1 MHYVKLQ
8 DVCATLRID
17 NDLLNSLVAEG
28 LIEVKHTLDDDVVIS
43 FEDAE
48 RLRVGAMLLREM
60 EVNLAGVEVILHMR
74 EELVAMQQQFRQ
86 ILETL
91 AEELRRRQA

>member
-1 MHYVKLQ
+1 MRYVKLQ

-17 NDLLNSLVAEG
+17 SDLLNSLVAEG
-28 LIEVKHTLDDDVVIS
+28 LIEVKHTLEDDVVIS

-60 EVNLAGVEVILHMR
+60 EVNLAGVEIILHMR
-74 EELVAMQQQFRQ
+74 EELVAMQQQFHQ

>member
-1 MHYVKLQ
+1 MRYVKLQ
-8 DVCATLRID
+8 EVCTTLQVD
-17 NDLLNSLVAEG
+17 SDLLNLLLGEG
-28 LIEVKHTLDDDVVIS
+28 LIEVKHTLEDDVVIS

-48 RLRVGAMLLREM
+48 RLRVAAMLLREM
-60 EVNLAGVEVILHMR
+60 EVNLAGVEIILHMR
-74 EELVAMQQQFRQ
+74 EELVAMQQQFHQ

>member
-1 MHYVKLQ
+1 MRYLKLHE
-8 DVCATLRID
+8 VCATLRID
-17 NDLLNSLVAEG
+17 STLLDSLVAEG

-60 EVNLAGVEVILHMR
+60 EVNLPGVEIILHMR
-74 EELVAMQQQFRQ
+74 EELVAMQQQFHQ

-91 AEELRRRQA
+91 AVEFRRRQE

>member
-1 MHYVKLQ
+1 MRYLKLHE
-8 DVCATLRID
+8 VCATLRID
-17 NDLLNSLVAEG
+17 STLLDSLVAEG

-60 EVNLAGVEVILHMR
+60 EVNLPGVEIILHMR
-74 EELVAMQQQFRQ
+74 EELVAMQQQFHQ

-91 AEELRRRQA
+91 AAEFRRRQE

>member
-1 MHYVKLQ
+1 MRYLKLQ
-8 DVCATLRID
+8 DVCATLRVD
-17 NDLLNSLVAEG
+17 SDLLDLFLGEG

-48 RLRVGAMLLREM
+48 RLRVAAMLLREM
-60 EVNLAGVEVILHMR
+60 EVNLAGVEIILHMR
-74 EELVAMQQQFRQ
+74 EELVAMQQQFHQ